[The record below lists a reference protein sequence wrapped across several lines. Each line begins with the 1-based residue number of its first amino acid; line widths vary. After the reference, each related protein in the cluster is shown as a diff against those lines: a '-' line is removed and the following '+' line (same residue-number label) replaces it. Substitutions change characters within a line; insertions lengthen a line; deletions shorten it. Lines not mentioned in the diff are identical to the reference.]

1 MRTTGPSLTRCVAIA
16 VATLLAARGAWGH
29 TFPPVRTVVVQVE
42 TCELAVMV
50 GYRPGTGE
58 PTEAMLGRIA
68 TQPPG
73 QRLEAARAVMGAYAL
88 APLSLTLDGKPLVPT
103 TVRAKIGVEPGG
115 ARPMV
120 VVLVTYAVP
129 VAGKLAISSRDA
141 KATRISWQDRDSH
154 RVDPAQAP
162 AQGRWFDA
170 VASFLLQVGPPAC
183 VPPALPR

>member
-1 MRTTGPSLTRCVAIA
+1 MPTMTRCVAIA
-16 VATLLAARGAWGH
+16 VAVLVASPPAWGH

-58 PTEAMLGRIA
+58 PTEAMLARIA

-88 APLSLTLDGKPLVPT
+88 APLSFTLDGKPLVPT

-154 RVDPAQAP
+154 RVDPSQAP